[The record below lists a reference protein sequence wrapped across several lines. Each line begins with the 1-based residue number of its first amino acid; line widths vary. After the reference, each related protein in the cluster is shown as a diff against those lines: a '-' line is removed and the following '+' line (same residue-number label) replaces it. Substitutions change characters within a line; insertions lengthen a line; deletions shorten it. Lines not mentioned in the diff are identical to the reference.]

1 MRLVEVTEVTEN
13 LKLETLVTVV
23 ICEELEFQKHTFE
36 SSVSEVFQN

>member
-1 MRLVEVTEVTEN
+1 MTEVTEN